1 MRALRCVVASFLISA
16 LPAVALAAQPNVKL
30 MKEVKAFGDVLE
42 AMLLEDDMETMFGF
56 YADDVISLQ
65 NYGPRLD
72 GVAALRKHH
81 DEMTAAGMKITS
93 FISDPTEAWECG
105 NQVIEIG
112 TFAIGMTMPGMTEAF
127 RDTGKYMTVY
137 VRDADGALKIKV
149 ETWNTDMNPMEMGAP
164 GHE

>member
-1 MRALRCVVASFLISA
+1 MRVFRCVVASLLVFG
-16 LPAVALAAQPNVKL
+16 LPAAALAAQQNNKL
-30 MKEVKAFGDVLE
+30 MQEVKAFGDLLE
-42 AMLLEDDMETMFGF
+42 ATLLEDDMETMFGF

-72 GVAALRKHH
+72 GIDAMREHH

-93 FISDPTEAWECG
+93 FTSDPTEAWECG

-112 TFAIGMTMPGMTEAF
+112 TFAIGMKMSGMTETI

-149 ETWNTDMNPMEMGAP
+149 ETWNTDMNPMEMGAQ